1 MTITEPGPEDKVAR
15 ASGRWRWIFSLPLLV
30 FPLVFYVAFAAI
42 GVDFGAPRFPITLPS
57 SGVWQLTFGDI
68 LLAVALF
75 LLFTEVLRSLRPGGH
90 AIVDLALSLIVFVGC
105 LILFLVWG
113 GAATSTFFLL
123 TVMTLIDVIAGF
135 SVTIGAAGRDRNRSE
150 AASPAP

>member
-1 MTITEPGPEDKVAR
+1 MAITEPGPEDKVAR
-15 ASGRWRWIFSLPLLV
+15 ASGRWSWIFSLPLLV
-30 FPLVFYVAFAAI
+30 FPLVVYAAFAAI
-42 GVDFGAPRFPITLPS
+42 GVDFGAPRFPVTMPS

-75 LLFTEVLRSLRPGGH
+75 LLLTEVLRSMRPGGH
-90 AIVDLALSLIVFVGC
+90 SIVDHALSIILFVIC

-123 TVMTLIDVIAGF
+123 TVMALIDVIAGI
-135 SVTIGAAGRDRNRSE
+135 SVTIGAARRDRNRAE
-150 AASPAP
+150 PA